1 MKSTNFALASLVA
14 SAAVAQPH
22 RQPQHQHQAKH
33 VKKDVVW
40 VTDWVSVTETVGYT
54 TTIWVDEGFVPST
67 AAASQPSSSPKA
79 ASVAPSSSTAVPAQ
93 FFEPASKQ
101 SSSSVYVAPTPSS
114 TYGAPVQSVQAV
126 SVPEVKSSASTASVY
141 VPPTTTAPAYTAPTS
156 TAAAAPSSSAAA
168 GTGSGSTGGASSTGT
183 TYNGDFTYY
192 DAGLGACGLTNDG
205 TTDKVVALS
214 KLLMGTQSNS
224 GDGANANPY
233 CGKTITVKY
242 NGKTTTAKVVD
253 KCGDCTINSIDLSK
267 AAFAD
272 LADESLGRGQAEWW
286 FN

>member
-1 MKSTNFALASLVA
+1 MKSTTFALASLLA
-14 SAAVAQPH
+14 TGAVAQPH
-22 RQPQHQHQAKH
+22 RQHQHQAKH

-67 AAASQPSSSPKA
+67 AAASQPSSTPKA
-79 ASVAPSSSTAVPAQ
+79 ASAAPSSSTAVPAQ

-114 TYGAPVQSVQAV
+114 TYVAPVQSVQAV
-126 SVPEVKSSASTASVY
+126 SVPEVKSSAPATSAY

-156 TAAAAPSSSAAA
+156 TAAAPPASSAAA
-168 GTGSGSTGGASSTGT
+168 GTGSGSASTGT
-183 TYNGDFTYY
+183 TYSGDFTYY

-205 TTDKVVALS
+205 TVDKVVALS
-214 KLLMGTQSNS
+214 KLMMGTQSNS

-253 KCGDCTINSIDLSK
+253 KCGDCTIDSIDLSK